1 MERALLQ
8 AQGEPWHM
16 TCRKTNA
23 VVAPRCGKQRMELQM
38 RYLRTKVLFGV
49 NEGSQDL
56 LFQFIE
62 ILII

>member
-8 AQGEPWHM
+8 AQGEPSRV
-16 TCRKTNA
+16 TCHKTNV
-23 VVAPRCGKQRMELQM
+23 VVAPSCRKQLVELQM